1 MKEIHAYRNEDGT
14 YRIEG
19 IKEVFNGKELIDATV
34 KFSRTRI
41 SIDALADVNGAICD
55 VVIQNDDTDAC
66 DNTNITPTP
75 IKYEHC
81 RVCNGFDRCVD
92 FAINNP
98 KSAIRCIRF
107 GQIRDYI
114 EEMERRNEI
123 N

>member
-1 MKEIHAYRNEDGT
+1 MKEIHAYKNDDGT

-19 IKEVFNGKELIDATV
+19 IKEVLVGKDIVDATV
-34 KFSRTRI
+34 KLNRVRI

-66 DNTNITPTP
+66 DNTNIAPTP
-75 IKYEHC
+75 IRYAYC
-81 RVCNGFDRCVD
+81 LSCDGFDKCVN

-98 KSAIRCIRF
+98 KSAIRCIHF

-114 EEMERRNEI
+114 EEKERRNEV